1 LQQRGLGP
9 KGGAQPII
17 SFWPKPLKVNLLF
30 ALYSVTPAME
40 KSVRQTNKCGGADQG
55 QNSEQIIHRPRLGH
69 VGEALWS
76 VTPFYFLET
85 P

>member
-9 KGGAQPII
+9 KAGAQLII

-40 KSVRQTNKCGGADQG
+40 KSVCQTDKRGGADQG
-55 QNSEQIIHRPRLGH
+55 
-69 VGEALWS
+69 
-76 VTPFYFLET
+76 
-85 P
+85 